1 MNKPRE
7 RFEFFHEAPAPAGA
21 EGWQRMY
28 PYFLVS
34 QPEGRAAED
43 SRFWFADSMHWSRAV
58 HPFDSIGA
66 EAVYLGVG
74 VNSTRSIVLP
84 SALGL
89 DLRIVNGFAY
99 IRLQRMQRCAFQT
112 YHRYTAIFNELRNK

>member
-1 MNKPRE
+1 MTKARD
-7 RFEFFHEAPAPAGA
+7 RFPFFHEAQVPAGA

-34 QPEGRAAED
+34 QPEGQAAED

-66 EAVYLGVG
+66 EAVYYGAG
-74 VNSTRSIVLP
+74 VNSARSIALP

-89 DLRIVNGFAY
+89 DVRMVNGYVY
-99 IRLQRMQRCAFQT
+99 ICPLPVTDPAEIERRLVLFQERAGF
-112 YHRYTAIFNELRNK
+112 Y

>member
-1 MNKPRE
+1 MSKAGD
-7 RFEFFHEAPAPAGA
+7 RFSFFHEAQAPAGA

-34 QPEGRAAED
+34 QPEGRAVED

-66 EAVYLGVG
+66 EAVYYGAGTYAIKACDRFQMRNTSARSRIATVG
-74 VNSTRSIVLP
+74 QPN
-84 SALGL
+84 
-89 DLRIVNGFAY
+89 
-99 IRLQRMQRCAFQT
+99 
-112 YHRYTAIFNELRNK
+112 